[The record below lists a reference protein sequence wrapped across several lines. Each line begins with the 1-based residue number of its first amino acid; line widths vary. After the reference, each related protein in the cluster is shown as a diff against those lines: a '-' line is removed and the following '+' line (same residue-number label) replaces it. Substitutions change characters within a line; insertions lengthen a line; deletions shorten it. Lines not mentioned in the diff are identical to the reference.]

1 MHAIWLPEAL
11 LAGRGAEGTDDAQLS
26 ENALAELGMIS
37 GDGVLLTWVSTEAA
51 WDWEGKV
58 RKQ

>member
-1 MHAIWLPEAL
+1 MDTVWLPGAL
-11 LAGRGAEGTDDAQLS
+11 LAGSSAEGTEDAQLS
-26 ENALAELGMIS
+26 ENALKELGMMS
-37 GDGVLLTWVSTEAA
+37 GDGALLTWVSTEAA